1 MDSNKSK
8 RVVVYCRVATQ
19 AQLDGDHALEA
30 QSARLHEQ
38 AERLGYEIVGEVS
51 EYEKGTT
58 LDRDGWK
65 RACQEAVEQKA
76 DILLVAD
83 LTRIARDPILWMQA
97 LRELSSKGVWIQ
109 SAAEPDAFRVNP
121 FFTYGCRPESN
132 GSLRSMNYGKLT
144 AGTTKTAIDSAKPS
158 EKGEIITYLSRMGD
172 VLEQVFEWDKIG
184 KPFFCVLILRNGDV
198 AHPFSGNRNSR

>member
-8 RVVVYCRVATQ
+8 RVVLYCRVATQ
-19 AQLDGDHALEA
+19 TQLADDHTLEA

-83 LTRIARDPILWMQA
+83 LTRIARDPIL
-97 LRELSSKGVWIQ
+97 
-109 SAAEPDAFRVNP
+109 
-121 FFTYGCRPESN
+121 
-132 GSLRSMNYGKLT
+132 
-144 AGTTKTAIDSAKPS
+144 
-158 EKGEIITYLSRMGD
+158 
-172 VLEQVFEWDKIG
+172 
-184 KPFFCVLILRNGDV
+184 
-198 AHPFSGNRNSR
+198 

>member
-19 AQLDGDHALEA
+19 AQLDGDHTLEA

-38 AERLGYEIVGEVS
+38 AERLGYEIVGKVS
-51 EYEKGTT
+51 EYEKGTS

-65 RACQEAVEQKA
+65 RACQKAVEQKA

-97 LRELSSKGVWIQ
+97 LRELSGKGVWIQ
-109 SAAEPDAFRVNP
+109 SAAEPDAFRVDP
-121 FFTYGCRPESN
+121 LFHLVRRTTDDVTYYDATPQAKH
-132 GSLRSMNYGKLT
+132 YKKLELL
-144 AGTTKTAIDSAKPS
+144 K
-158 EKGEIITYLSRMGD
+158 
-172 VLEQVFEWDKIG
+172 VLEPAIKAASEGITTAAFEFAQKE
-184 KPFFCVLILRNGDV
+184 LL
-198 AHPFSGNRNSR
+198 

>member
-19 AQLDGDHALEA
+19 AQLDGDHTLEA

-65 RACQEAVEQKA
+65 RACQKAVEQKA

-83 LTRIARDPILWMQA
+83 LTRIARDPILWLQA
-97 LRELSSKGVWIQ
+97 LRELSGKGVWIQ
-109 SAAEPDAFRVNP
+109 SAAEPDAFRVDP
-121 FFTYGCRPESN
+121 LFHLWLPPGIQWQLALHELWKTYR
-132 GSLRSMNYGKLT
+132 
-144 AGTTKTAIDSAKPS
+144 
-158 EKGEIITYLSRMGD
+158 
-172 VLEQVFEWDKIG
+172 
-184 KPFFCVLILRNGDV
+184 RN
-198 AHPFSGNRNSR
+198 NENSD

>member
-19 AQLDGDHALEA
+19 AQLAGDHTLEA

-51 EYEKGTT
+51 ECEKGTT

-76 DILLVAD
+76 DILLVAE

-97 LRELSSKGVWIQ
+97 LRELSGKGVWIQ

-121 FFTYGCRPESN
+121 FFHLWLPPGIQWQLTLHELWKTYR
-132 GSLRSMNYGKLT
+132 
-144 AGTTKTAIDSAKPS
+144 
-158 EKGEIITYLSRMGD
+158 
-172 VLEQVFEWDKIG
+172 
-184 KPFFCVLILRNGDV
+184 RN
-198 AHPFSGNRNSR
+198 NENSD

>member
-19 AQLDGDHALEA
+19 AHRDGDHTLEA

-65 RACQEAVEQKA
+65 RACQKAVEQKA
-76 DILLVAD
+76 DTLFVAD
-83 LTRIARDPILWMQA
+83 LTRIARDPILWMRA
-97 LRELSSKGVWIQ
+97 LRELSGKGVWIQ
-109 SAAEPDAFRVNP
+109 SAAEPDAFRVDP
-121 FFTYGCRPESN
+121 LFHLWLPPGIQWQLALHELWKTYRRNNANSECYSQNRQKREKSLLTFPEWEMFLN
-132 GSLRSMNYGKLT
+132 TLRIAVNSLSPRVLSTPSLT
-144 AGTTKTAIDSAKPS
+144 AMK
-158 EKGEIITYLSRMGD
+158 
-172 VLEQVFEWDKIG
+172 
-184 KPFFCVLILRNGDV
+184 
-198 AHPFSGNRNSR
+198 

>member
-19 AQLDGDHALEA
+19 AQLDGDHTLEA

-65 RACQEAVEQKA
+65 AVCRLAAEKKSGL
-76 DILLVAD
+76 ILVTQLDRV
-83 LTRIARDPILWMQA
+83 TRDMWLLPQA
-97 LRELSSKGVWIQ
+97 LSALAENGVWLQSIAEQEMLLTYPFTSLLMLPPQIQ
-109 SAAEPDAFRVNP
+109 WQMAVYNVWQTYRRNAEN
-121 FFTYGCRPESN
+121 SN
-132 GSLRSMNYGKLT
+132 
-144 AGTTKTAIDSAKPS
+144 
-158 EKGEIITYLSRMGD
+158 
-172 VLEQVFEWDKIG
+172 
-184 KPFFCVLILRNGDV
+184 
-198 AHPFSGNRNSR
+198 

>member
-19 AQLDGDHALEA
+19 AQLDGDHTLEA

-38 AERLGYEIVGEVS
+38 AERLGYEIVGEIS

-76 DILLVAD
+76 DILLVTD
-83 LTRIARDPILWMQA
+83 LSIL
-97 LRELSSKGVWIQ
+97 
-109 SAAEPDAFRVNP
+109 
-121 FFTYGCRPESN
+121 FFVRFS
-132 GSLRSMNYGKLT
+132 
-144 AGTTKTAIDSAKPS
+144 IS
-158 EKGEIITYLSRMGD
+158 EMFANRKKLSRYRMYEENISKNEY
-172 VLEQVFEWDKIG
+172 VSPCQIAK
-184 KPFFCVLILRNGDV
+184 R
-198 AHPFSGNRNSR
+198 

>member
-19 AQLDGDHALEA
+19 AQLDGDHTLEA

-65 RACQEAVEQKA
+65 KGLSEGGGAKGGHALCCRSYT
-76 DILLVAD
+76 DS
-83 LTRIARDPILWMQA
+83 ARSDPLMRA
-97 LRELSSKGVWIQ
+97 LRELSGKGVWIQ
-109 SAAEPDAFRVNP
+109 SAAEPDAFRVDPLFSPMAAARNP
-121 FFTYGCRPESN
+121 MAACTP
-132 GSLRSMNYGKLT
+132 
-144 AGTTKTAIDSAKPS
+144 
-158 EKGEIITYLSRMGD
+158 
-172 VLEQVFEWDKIG
+172 
-184 KPFFCVLILRNGDV
+184 
-198 AHPFSGNRNSR
+198 

>member
-1 MDSNKSK
+1 M
-8 RVVVYCRVATQ
+8 
-19 AQLDGDHALEA
+19 
-30 QSARLHEQ
+30 

-51 EYEKGTT
+51 EHEKGTT

-97 LRELSSKGVWIQ
+97 LRELSGKGVWIQ

-121 FFTYGCRPESN
+121 FFQLWLPPGIQWQFTLHELWKTYR
-132 GSLRSMNYGKLT
+132 
-144 AGTTKTAIDSAKPS
+144 
-158 EKGEIITYLSRMGD
+158 
-172 VLEQVFEWDKIG
+172 
-184 KPFFCVLILRNGDV
+184 RN
-198 AHPFSGNRNSR
+198 NENSD

>member
-1 MDSNKSK
+1 MDSSKSK
-8 RVVVYCRVATQ
+8 RVVLYCRVATQ
-19 AQLDGDHALEA
+19 AQLDGDHTLEA

-97 LRELSSKGVWIQ
+97 LRELSGKGVWIQ

-121 FFTYGCRPESN
+121 FFTYGCRRESN
-132 GSLRSMNYGKLT
+132 GNLHSMNYGKLT
-144 AGTTKTAIDSAKPS
+144 AGTTKTAIDTVKTVR
-158 EKGEIITYLSRMGD
+158 KGRNHYL
-172 VLEQVFEWDKIG
+172 
-184 KPFFCVLILRNGDV
+184 PFPNGRC
-198 AHPFSGNRNSR
+198 SS

>member
-1 MDSNKSK
+1 M
-8 RVVVYCRVATQ
+8 
-19 AQLDGDHALEA
+19 G
-30 QSARLHEQ
+30 
-38 AERLGYEIVGEVS
+38 EIS

-97 LRELSSKGVWIQ
+97 LRELSGKGVWIQ

-121 FFTYGCRPESN
+121 FFTYGCRRESN
-132 GSLRSMNYGKLT
+132 GNSHSMNYGKLT
-144 AGTTKTAIDSAKPS
+144 AGTTKTAIDTVK
-158 EKGEIITYLSRMGD
+158 T
-172 VLEQVFEWDKIG
+172 V
-184 KPFFCVLILRNGDV
+184 
-198 AHPFSGNRNSR
+198 

>member
-19 AQLDGDHALEA
+19 AQLDGDHTLEA

-38 AERLGYEIVGEVS
+38 AERLGYEIVGKVS
-51 EYEKGTT
+51 EYEKGTS

-65 RACQEAVEQKA
+65 IACQKAVEQKA

-97 LRELSSKGVWIQ
+97 LRELSGKGVWIQ
-109 SAAEPDAFRVNP
+109 SAAEPDAFRVDP
-121 FFTYGCRPESN
+121 LFHLWLPPGIQWQLTLHELWKTYR
-132 GSLRSMNYGKLT
+132 
-144 AGTTKTAIDSAKPS
+144 
-158 EKGEIITYLSRMGD
+158 
-172 VLEQVFEWDKIG
+172 
-184 KPFFCVLILRNGDV
+184 RN
-198 AHPFSGNRNSR
+198 NENSD